1 MEKKKR
7 SGRKNLPLEEHRV
20 HKVEVRMSSSELD
33 RLDQIRGK
41 IPRARFVR
49 ETAFRNVQVGG
60 GLDRLT
66 FAALA
71 RVGNNIN
78 QIAKSINTDGSLES
92 HMLLEKLNEL
102 GSLIGDMKK

>member
-1 MEKKKR
+1 MEKKKKA
-7 SGRKNLPLEEHRV
+7 GRKNLPKEEYRIHQV
-20 HKVEVRMSSSELD
+20 IVRMSSSELD
-33 RLDQIRGK
+33 RLNQIRGK
-41 IPRARFVR
+41 IPRARFIR

-60 GLDRLT
+60 GLDRNT

-78 QIAKSINTDGSLES
+78 QIAKSINTDGHLES

-102 GSLIGDMKK
+102 EKLIGMMKK